1 MRIPTRYLTDVTMVR
16 TEDTEKG
23 EDDEGESLRRYISHI
38 SVPDV
43 IFVTNFTRPAF
54 LGPKFYT
61 KKCVNRD
68 NAKFTT
74 NQRKCFK
81 MPLLLALVT
90 KFHQ

>member
-1 MRIPTRYLTDVTMVR
+1 MVVKVGKRYYNKKKMNVDAH
-16 TEDTEKG
+16 TEATFHANADM
-23 EDDEGESLRRYISHI
+23 
-38 SVPDV
+38 
-43 IFVTNFTRPAF
+43 IFVKNFTRPAF